1 MFTVWFCL
9 WFQRVWWIH
18 QMRVSACCRTL
29 DVCVLGLLPDLAHL
43 TYLQVFRGRRH
54 PSNEYKRRHCLH
66 VMAPVCRRFS
76 CSVRLGPLRLNA
88 GKPDSRLHSPPSN
101 TCFHVPTLLARVL
114 RAWSSRRW
122 WWRWGWWEMKSE
134 RCTSD
139 ERLFHS
145 RPLRLQR
152 CRYAFPPPEASL
164 HTQSKTLFKTVK
176 QNLLQNVVSCALPC
190 FFIQERSKIQI
201 NSLGIKT

>member
-1 MFTVWFCL
+1 MNVHCVIPSL
-9 WFQRVWWIH
+9 VE
-18 QMRVSACCRTL
+18 MRASACCRAL
-29 DVCVLGLLPDLAHL
+29 DVCVLGLLPDLAYL
-43 TYLQVFRGRRH
+43 TYLQMFRGRRH

-76 CSVRLGPLRLNA
+76 CSVRLGPLWLSNKCWQTRL
-88 GKPDSRLHSPPSN
+88 PLHSPPSN
-101 TCFHVPTLLARVL
+101 TCFHVPTLLVQVL
-114 RAWSSRRW
+114 RAWSSRRS

-139 ERLFHS
+139 ECLFHS

-164 HTQSKTLFKTVK
+164 HTHRAKLYSKL
-176 QNLLQNVVSCALPC
+176 CY
-190 FFIQERSKIQI
+190 KI
-201 NSLGIKT
+201 